1 MANGVTPNGWEGKT
15 FQQLLDEVASAAKQ
29 QFGED
34 FPTTPDSVFGQLS
47 NIFSAST
54 KDLWDLG
61 QAITDSQNRDAAEG
75 VYLDYLAALVG
86 IQRSVASGSTGN
98 LLFSGKSG
106 VTIPSNFPCADGLG
120 RNVLTQSS
128 LTLNRSNCYGSVFKL
143 ISVQAN
149 TDYSINVEGNVY
161 TYTSGSS
168 PTVDS
173 ILDGL
178 VNVLSSG
185 VLFTVQKVEE
195 TLLIQYTSYNNL
207 LTTTNSSN
215 IVLDEIQ
222 SLIVGEAAEEG
233 DLDFPANS
241 VVTLVGSVVN
251 LNSVTNPE
259 ALIKGRF
266 DETDEELRQRIA
278 EREQA
283 TGTATKPSI
292 EASISNIEGVT
303 NVLIVENNTL
313 IDDPITGVEA
323 KAYETFVTGG
333 SDAEIAEVI
342 WGTKPATGLTVG
354 DVTVNIIDQNGDT
367 QAVSFSRKTNKYAWM
382 EVTYTINDE
391 EIFPPNGEDQMKNNV
406 VTEGNSMDNGE
417 DYEPT
422 KFYGAL
428 YKVQGVYISQ
438 IRIALTDN
446 PNDTPTY
453 QTARIP
459 VTDTEQLLFD
469 NSRVVIT
476 T

>member
-15 FQQLLDEVASAAKQ
+15 FQQLLDEVATAAKQ

-47 NIFSAST
+47 NILSASS

-86 IQRSVASGSTGN
+86 IQRSTASGSTGN
-98 LLFSGKSG
+98 LLFTGKGG
-106 VTIPSNFPCADGLG
+106 VTIPSNFPCSDGLG
-120 RNVLTQSS
+120 RNVLTQFSA
-128 LTLNRSNCYGSVFKL
+128 TMNRSNCYGSIFKL

-149 TDYSINVEGNVY
+149 TDYTLNVEGNIY
-161 TYTSGSS
+161 TYASGSN
-168 PTVDS
+168 PTTDS

-178 VNVLSSG
+178 VSVLAAG
-185 VLFTVQKVEE
+185 VLFDAQKVDE
-195 TLLIQYTSYNNL
+195 TLLLTYSSYNNL

-215 IVLDEIQ
+215 ITLDQIQ
-222 SLIVGEAAEEG
+222 TLVTGAAAEEG

-241 VVTLVGSVVN
+241 VVTLVGSISN
-251 LNSVTNPE
+251 LDSVTNPE

-266 DETDEELRQRIA
+266 DETDEELRQRIS

-303 NVLIVENNTL
+303 NVLIVENSTL
-313 IDDPITGVEA
+313 IDDPATGVQA

-333 SDAEIAEVI
+333 SEAEIAQVI
-342 WGTKPATGLTVG
+342 WSTKPATGLTVG
-354 DVTVNIIDQNGDT
+354 DITVNILDQNGDT
-367 QAVSFSRKTNKYAWM
+367 QAVKFSRKSNKYAWM

-391 EIFPPNGEDQMKNNV
+391 EIFPPNGEDQMRSNV
-406 VTEGNSMDNGE
+406 VSEGNLMDDGE

-469 NSRVVIT
+469 NSRIVIT